1 MKRKIRTTK
10 LVCSTKGNT
19 FKTCLALYKLEGK
32 EVIPERIEN
41 PLGFSSSREAL
52 IAITKASK

>member
-10 LVCSTKGNT
+10 LVGSTKGNT
-19 FKTCLALYKLEGK
+19 FKTCLALHKLEGK

-41 PLGFSSSREAL
+41 PLDSTHPERL
-52 IAITKASK
+52 